1 MSGRRRPLAVSSTR
15 SVLDEMFS
23 TGTEDSPSEDRA
35 PAPGP
40 EAAPVANEPPTQ
52 VDKVSDGSNTRVQH
66 DTNTN
71 PTAVRRPGNT
81 NRTPAGKTRYT
92 AYISADV
99 AKQVDAAADK
109 LVAALGGLVPKHR
122 ALDALLLAGVDQSDA
137 VAAQLR
143 ADVLADLETNS
154 T

>member
-23 TGTEDSPSEDRA
+23 N
-35 PAPGP
+35 GP
-40 EAAPVANEPPTQ
+40 EDQSSTTTPVAPVADSQATQ
-52 VDKVSDGSNTRVQH
+52 VSNASDASSTRVQH
-66 DTNTN
+66 GTDTD
-71 PTAVRRPGNT
+71 PPVVRKPGNT

-122 ALDALLLAGVDQSDA
+122 ALDALLLAGVGQSAA
-137 VAAQLR
+137 VAARLR
-143 ADVLADLETNS
+143 ADLLAGLENDNT
-154 T
+154 